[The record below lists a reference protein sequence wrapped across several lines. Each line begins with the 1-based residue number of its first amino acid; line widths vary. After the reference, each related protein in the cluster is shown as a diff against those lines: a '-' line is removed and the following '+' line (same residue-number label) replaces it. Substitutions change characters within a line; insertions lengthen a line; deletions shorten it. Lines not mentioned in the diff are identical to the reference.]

1 MLKLVCNDWEKL
13 LVLSNAQTSVCDSMY
28 HKESYKYVPPKEAN
42 KALVTNPKEMD
53 IYKLPNKEFFKNLS

>member
-1 MLKLVCNDWEKL
+1 
-13 LVLSNAQTSVCDSMY
+13 MY

-53 IYKLPNKEFFKNLS
+53 IYKLPNKEFFKNLSWMECMRIQIDN